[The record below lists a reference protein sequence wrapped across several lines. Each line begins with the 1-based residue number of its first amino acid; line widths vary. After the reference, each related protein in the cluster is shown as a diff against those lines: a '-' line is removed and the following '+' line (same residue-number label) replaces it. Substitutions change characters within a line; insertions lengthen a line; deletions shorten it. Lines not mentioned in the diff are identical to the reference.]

1 MTQDERADV
10 ILAFRDSDFRL
21 THPNPKFHKEPFH
34 VVGRAGTPVEGVSL
48 RFSTLGEGRD
58 LMWECLGHLAMPD
71 VLTFAT
77 RQRVY
82 SGAVLGGYACMHAH
96 FRGTWVG
103 MRHLDL
109 LALCREASVKEEQR
123 AGWLE
128 GARAYVRAFWQAAG
142 PGPVVENAAD

>member
-1 MTQDERADV
+1 M

-21 THPNPKFHKEPFH
+21 THPNPKFHQEPYH

-48 RFSTLGEGRD
+48 RFSSLDEGRD
-58 LMWECLGHLAMPD
+58 LVWECLGHLAMPD

-82 SGAVLGGYACMHAH
+82 SGAVLGGYASVHAH
-96 FRGTWVG
+96 FRGRWVG
-103 MRHLDL
+103 MRRLDL
-109 LALCREASVKEEQR
+109 LALCREAGVKAEQR

-128 GARAYVRAFWQAAG
+128 GARAYVRAFWQVAG
-142 PGPVVENAAD
+142 PGPTVENAAD